1 MDSKTQIQPYGSW
14 SSPISAESL
23 VKGVSTISEI
33 KTDQSDIWW
42 SESRPEEGGRVAVVC
57 LFEGQGPKEI
67 TPAEANVRSKVHEYG
82 GGAWWVRDKTLFYV
96 NFNDQ
101 RIRKI
106 EYGCEEQLLTPEPP
120 EGQSWRFAD
129 GRVTPDGEWCICV
142 REIHHNL
149 KDHHIEPDNQL
160 VAIKTDGTME
170 MNELVVGADFY
181 AFPRPSPDGEF
192 LAWIQWNHPSMPWWG
207 TELWIGHFEDGE
219 IKKGQRIAGGGDE
232 SVLQPEWSS
241 ASDLFYLSDRSGWS
255 NLYRFSTDEDELI
268 IGGEF
273 DIGMPLW
280 VFDQSRYVLREKGDP
295 VASVTAP
302 DGETY
307 LATPS
312 SLTPSAWSSIHQ
324 IRTIDES
331 DVILLAASHKA
342 GPSIIKGLEKQKILR
357 SPKPH
362 ELNDAFLPAPE
373 LIQFPTL
380 DGNKAHVRYYA
391 PAHLNTKAPDDE
403 LPPLLVLAH
412 GGPTASTRNELSLAL
427 RYWTSRGWAVADVDY
442 RGSTGYGRSYM
453 NALDGQWGV
462 IDVADCVAAARFLV
476 AADRVD
482 VNRIAIKG
490 GSAGGLT
497 VLAALSGYD
506 DFSAGSCR
514 YGVADL
520 EILANDTH
528 KFESRYLDRLIGPY
542 PKDREVYVARS
553 PIHQTENFQ
562 NPMIILQGSEDAVVP
577 PNQSELIVQAL
588 KTKGI
593 RHSYLLFEGEGHGF
607 RKSENI
613 VKALESEYS
622 FFSQIFGF
630 EPFDDIEST
639 LIV

>member
-1 MDSKTQIQPYGSW
+1 MDSKTQIRSYGSW
-14 SSPISAESL
+14 SSPISADSL
-23 VKGVSTISEI
+23 VKGVSTISDI
-33 KTDQSDIWW
+33 KTEQNHIWW

-57 LFEGQGPKEI
+57 LFEGQEPQEI

-82 GGAWWVRDKTLFYV
+82 GGAWWIKGKTLFYV
-96 NFNDQ
+96 NYDDQ

-106 EYGCEEQLLTPEPP
+106 EPGLEEKLLTPEPP
-120 EGQSWRFAD
+120 EGESWRFAD
-129 GRVTPDGEWCICV
+129 GRITPDGQWCICV
-142 REIHHNL
+142 REIHHYFEG
-149 KDHHIEPDNQL
+149 HHIEPDNQL

-170 MNELVVGADFY
+170 INELVVGADFY

-207 TELWIGHFEDGE
+207 TELWIGHFEDGL
-219 IKKGQRIAGGGDE
+219 IKKGQKVAGGHDE
-232 SVLQPEWSS
+232 SVIQPEWSS
-241 ASDLFYLSDRSGWS
+241 SSDLFYLSDRSGWS
-255 NLYRFSTDEDELI
+255 NLYKFSTEEDELI

-280 VFDQSRYVLREKGDP
+280 VFDQSRYALLEEGNP

-312 SLTPSAWSSIHQ
+312 SLTPSEWSSIHQ
-324 IRTIDES
+324 IRISADD
-331 DVILLAASHKA
+331 DVILLAASHKT
-342 GPSIIKGLEKQKILR
+342 GPSIIKGIKKQKILK

-362 ELNDAFLPAPE
+362 KLDNAFLAAPE
-373 LIQFPTL
+373 LVEFPTL
-380 DGNKAHVRYYA
+380 DGNNAYVRYYS
-391 PAHLNTKAPDDE
+391 PAHSSTEAPDDE

-453 NALDGQWGV
+453 NALDGKWGL

-476 AADRVD
+476 AEGQVD
-482 VNRIAIKG
+482 ANRIAIKG

-528 KFESRYLDRLIGPY
+528 KFESRYLDRLVGKY
-542 PKDREVYVARS
+542 PQDRDTYVARS
-553 PIHQTENFQ
+553 PIHQTETFK

-577 PNQSELIVQAL
+577 PNQSELIVEAL
-588 KTKGI
+588 KSKGI
-593 RHSYLLFEGEGHGF
+593 KHSYLLFEGEGHGF

-613 VKALESEYS
+613 VRALESEYS

-630 EPFDDIEST
+630 EPFDDIELT
-639 LIV
+639 PIL

>member
-1 MDSKTQIQPYGSW
+1 MDSKTQIRSYGSW
-14 SSPISAESL
+14 SSPISADSL
-23 VKGVSTISEI
+23 VKGVSTISDI
-33 KTDQSDIWW
+33 KTEQNHIWW

-57 LFEGQGPKEI
+57 LFEGQEPQEI

-82 GGAWWVRDKTLFYV
+82 GGAWWIKGNTLFYV
-96 NFNDQ
+96 NYDDQ

-106 EYGCEEQLLTPEPP
+106 EPGLEEKLLTPEPP
-120 EGQSWRFAD
+120 EGESWRFAD
-129 GRVTPDGEWCICV
+129 GRITPDGQWCICV
-142 REIHHNL
+142 REIHHYFEG
-149 KDHHIEPDNQL
+149 HHIEPDNQL

-170 MNELVVGADFY
+170 INELVVGADFY

-207 TELWIGHFEDGE
+207 TELWIGHFEDGL
-219 IKKGQRIAGGGDE
+219 IKRGQKVAGGHDE
-232 SVLQPEWSS
+232 SVIQPEWSS
-241 ASDLFYLSDRSGWS
+241 SSDLFYLSDRSGWS
-255 NLYRFSTDEDELI
+255 NLYKFSTEEDELI

-280 VFDQSRYVLREKGDP
+280 VFDQSRYALLEEGNP

-312 SLTPSAWSSIHQ
+312 SLTPSEWSSIHQ
-324 IRTIDES
+324 IRISADD
-331 DVILLAASHKA
+331 DVILLAASHKT
-342 GPSIIKGLEKQKILR
+342 GPSIIKGIKKQKILK

-362 ELNDAFLPAPE
+362 KLDNAFLAAPE
-373 LIQFPTL
+373 LVEFPTL
-380 DGNKAHVRYYA
+380 DGNNAYVRFYS
-391 PAHLNTKAPDDE
+391 PAHSSTEAPDDE

-453 NALDGQWGV
+453 NALDGKWGL

-476 AADRVD
+476 AEGQVD
-482 VNRIAIKG
+482 ANRIAIKG

-528 KFESRYLDRLIGPY
+528 KFESRYLDRLIGKY
-542 PKDREVYVARS
+542 PQDRDTYVARS
-553 PIHQTENFQ
+553 PIHQTETFK

-577 PNQSELIVQAL
+577 PNQSELIVEAL
-588 KTKGI
+588 KSKGI
-593 RHSYLLFEGEGHGF
+593 KHSYLLFEGEGHGF

-613 VKALESEYS
+613 VRALESEYS

-630 EPFDDIEST
+630 EPFDDIELT
-639 LIV
+639 PIL